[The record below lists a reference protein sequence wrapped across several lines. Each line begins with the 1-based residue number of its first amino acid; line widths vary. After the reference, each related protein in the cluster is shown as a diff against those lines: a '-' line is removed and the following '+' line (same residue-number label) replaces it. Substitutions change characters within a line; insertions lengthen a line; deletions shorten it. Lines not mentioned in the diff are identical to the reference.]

1 MACARSSPVYEQPG
15 RFCLHYHVGYRCLN
29 QLKVYD
35 VVSELPPLRHIPRTA
50 IKRSLSNGKRHGG
63 VAQALYAERSK
74 QAAESASR
82 LYDVR
87 RRNPDILQ
95 NNVSRSD
102 PVETHQLLLRAE
114 GYTRSASINDD
125 CADPPSPRSLGHP
138 AVHQVPASVTCT

>member
-15 RFCLHYHVGYRCLN
+15 RLCLHYHVSYRCLN

-63 VAQALYAERSK
+63 VAQALYAECSE

-87 RRNPDILQ
+87 RRNLDILQ
-95 NNVSRSD
+95 DDVSRAD
-102 PVETHQLLLRAE
+102 PVEAHQLLLRAE
-114 GYTRSASINDD
+114 GHARSVSINDD
-125 CADPPSPRSLGHP
+125 CTAPP
-138 AVHQVPASVTCT
+138 